1 MQADALFYL
10 VGGIAVI
17 ILGLSKGGFAG
28 IGMIS
33 TPLLALVVGPIA
45 AAGVI
50 FPILVVQDF
59 IAVAMYRR
67 TFNRGILATMIPG
80 AAVGVLLAFA
90 FASILSAWSVEIVLG
105 VVSLLFALQQL
116 KRQLR
121 TPQARRP
128 IQGGTRLLGM
138 MSGIGSG
145 FTSAIAHAGTPPF
158 QFYVMPKGLDRDM
171 YVGTSVLFFAA
182 TNVMKAPAFIAL
194 GQLPVAQLKTTL
206 ILLPLAVV
214 SSWAGVRLVQMIDVR
229 KFNTVISLILLGVSV
244 TLVCQ
249 GVAGFRG
256 L

>member
-1 MQADALFYL
+1 MQPDALFYL

-90 FASILSAWSVEIVLG
+90 FASILPAWSVEIVLG

-206 ILLPLAVV
+206 ILLPLAVA

-229 KFNTVISLILLGVSV
+229 KFNTVISIILLGVSV

>member
-1 MQADALFYL
+1 MQPDALFYL

-90 FASILSAWSVEIVLG
+90 FASILPAWSVEIVLG

-116 KRQLR
+116 KRQLG

-194 GQLPVAQLKTTL
+194 GQLSVAQLKTTL
-206 ILLPLAVV
+206 ILLPLAVA

-249 GVAGFRG
+249 GAAGFRG

>member
-1 MQADALFYL
+1 MQPDALFYL

-90 FASILSAWSVEIVLG
+90 FASILPAWSVEIVLG

-116 KRQLR
+116 KRRLA

-182 TNVMKAPAFIAL
+182 TNAMKAPAFIAL
-194 GQLPVAQLKTTL
+194 GQLSVAQLKTTL

-229 KFNTVISLILLGVSV
+229 KFNTAITIILLGVSV

-249 GVAGFRG
+249 GVAGFRE

>member
-1 MQADALFYL
+1 MQPDALFYL

-90 FASILSAWSVEIVLG
+90 FASILPAWSVEIVLG

-116 KRQLR
+116 KRQLG

-128 IQGGTRLLGM
+128 IQGGTRLLGI

-194 GQLPVAQLKTTL
+194 GQLSVAQLKTTL
-206 ILLPLAVV
+206 ILLPLAVA

-229 KFNTVISLILLGVSV
+229 KFNTVISIILLGVSV

>member
-1 MQADALFYL
+1 MQPDALFYL

-90 FASILSAWSVEIVLG
+90 FASNLPAWSVEIVLG

-116 KRQLR
+116 KRQLG

-194 GQLPVAQLKTTL
+194 GQLSVAQLKTTL
-206 ILLPLAVV
+206 ILLPLAVA

>member
-17 ILGLSKGGFAG
+17 TLGLSKGGFAG

-90 FASILSAWSVEIVLG
+90 FASILPAWSVEIVLG

-116 KRQLR
+116 KRQLG

-206 ILLPLAVV
+206 ILLPLAVA

-229 KFNTVISLILLGVSV
+229 KFNTVISIILLGVSV

>member
-1 MQADALFYL
+1 MQPDALFYL

-90 FASILSAWSVEIVLG
+90 FASILPAWSVEMVLG

-116 KRQLR
+116 KRRLA

-194 GQLPVAQLKTTL
+194 GQLSVAQLKTTL
-206 ILLPLAVV
+206 ILLPMAVA

-229 KFNTVISLILLGVSV
+229 KFNAVISIILLGVSV

>member
-1 MQADALFYL
+1 MQPDALFYL

-90 FASILSAWSVEIVLG
+90 FASILPAWSVEIVLG

-116 KRQLR
+116 KRRLA

-128 IQGGTRLLGM
+128 IQGGTRLLGI

-194 GQLPVAQLKTTL
+194 GQLSVAQLKTTL
-206 ILLPLAVV
+206 ILLPLAVA

-229 KFNTVISLILLGVSV
+229 KFNTVISIILLGVSV

>member
-1 MQADALFYL
+1 MQPDELFYL

-50 FPILVVQDF
+50 FPILIVQDF

-90 FASILSAWSVEIVLG
+90 FASILPAWSVEIVLG

-116 KRQLR
+116 KRQL
-121 TPQARRP
+121 
-128 IQGGTRLLGM
+128 
-138 MSGIGSG
+138 
-145 FTSAIAHAGTPPF
+145 GTP
-158 QFYVMPKGLDRDM
+158 
-171 YVGTSVLFFAA
+171 
-182 TNVMKAPAFIAL
+182 
-194 GQLPVAQLKTTL
+194 
-206 ILLPLAVV
+206 
-214 SSWAGVRLVQMIDVR
+214 
-229 KFNTVISLILLGVSV
+229 
-244 TLVCQ
+244 
-249 GVAGFRG
+249 
-256 L
+256 

>member
-1 MQADALFYL
+1 MQPDALFYL

-90 FASILSAWSVEIVLG
+90 FASNLPAWSVEIVLG

-116 KRQLR
+116 KRQLG

-171 YVGTSVLFFAA
+171 YVGTSVLYFAA

-194 GQLPVAQLKTTL
+194 GQLSVAQLKTTL
-206 ILLPLAVV
+206 ILLPLAVA